1 MFGAQLMGT
10 WSALKT
16 RGPNGEEVPAVVYV
30 SESDVNMLE
39 RVLKKN
45 IYQKATV
52 LNETATLKKAFKLF
66 DADGSGEVSFREFA
80 QALERFGLFVLRP
93 GDRGKG
99 GVMPEVLRALFD
111 RYNADQSPCISY
123 EEFSVGLYG
132 LRLISEFGSADHDV
146 VDNREAEQ
154 NEQGGQNPWLPSLAH
169 RESMDPYWSRPMT
182 HSKGD
187 RSIAN
192 GGMDRPNS
200 RSIANG
206 GMNRPNRFTLN

>member
-1 MFGAQLMGT
+1 MFGATLMGT

-30 SESDVNMLE
+30 SEGEVNVLE

-52 LNETATLKKAFKLF
+52 LNEGATLKKAFKSF
-66 DADGSGEVSFREFA
+66 DSDGSGEVSFSEFA
-80 QALERFGLFVLRP
+80 KALERFGLFVLRP

-99 GVMPEVLRALFD
+99 GVAPEVLRALFD
-111 RYNADQSPCISY
+111 RYNRDQSPCISY
-123 EEFSVGLYG
+123 EEFSAGLYG
-132 LRLISEFGSADHDV
+132 LRLGACEFGGIDHETI
-146 VDNREAEQ
+146 DNREAEQ

-169 RESMDPYWSRPMT
+169 RESMDPYWSRPSQYPT
-182 HSKGD
+182 RHSKGG

-192 GGMDRPNS
+192 GGMTRPNAFS
-200 RSIANG
+200 
-206 GMNRPNRFTLN
+206 LN